1 MTTETLNLIKEYECS
16 GDFTYARATDMQ
28 LQTAENVLNVIIPDQ
43 YRVFLKE
50 YGHGGIG
57 GIEIL
62 GIGKN
67 GALLF
72 VSETVKYREYGL
84 AVNLVV
90 VENCDEW
97 IYCINCDD
105 GKIISWCNGF
115 VKPAYDSFEEYL
127 EDRFKDAAENI

>member
-1 MTTETLNLIKEYECS
+1 MTTETLNLIKEYECN

-28 LQTAENVLNVIIPDQ
+28 LLTAENVLNVIIPNQ
-43 YRVFLKE
+43 YRVFLEE

-57 GIEIL
+57 GIEVL

-84 AVNLVV
+84 AANLIV

-105 GKIISWCNGF
+105 GKIISWCNDS
-115 VKPAYDSFEEYL
+115 VNPAYSSFDEYL
-127 EDRFKDAAENI
+127 EDRFKDASENI